1 MVEREAAALDVKR
14 AAWRPGIPGEPS
26 LRDIAEDRAE
36 LMIAA
41 IDAAISRQVDAIIH
55 APAFQQLEASWRGL
69 SVLLK
74 TVAQTRQVRLRIL
87 DLTWG
92 DICRDAEQAVEFDQS
107 HLFRL
112 IYNDEI
118 GTPGGQPFG
127 LVIADFAVMHRPAA
141 GHPTDDITAL
151 QSLSAIGAAAFCPI
165 VLAASP
171 KLLGLESF
179 AELVGL
185 DVVDA
190 FDGLPFA
197 RWRTLRSHIDT
208 RFLGLVM
215 PRVLL
220 RCAYQPDSR
229 RRIDGLRYAEDI
241 GVDGEGLLW
250 GNAAYVFAI
259 AVIRRFDQSGWFA
272 DLRGAPQD
280 RIGGGLVTEVA
291 PYVFGTDAHGIAAQ
305 PPIELRLSN
314 VQEQQLADLGLV
326 PLTAAPYST
335 ALLLNTNASLHAP
348 PRYDRVE
355 ATWNARI
362 SAMLQYVL
370 CVSRFAHYL
379 MIQMRDRVGGQVGP
393 TDVERQ
399 LSQWLSAYCLGSDGA
414 SDEMRARFPLRDA
427 AVEVREV
434 AGRPGALACT
444 VRLQP
449 HFQLDSI
456 ATSFR
461 LVTDVT
467 GERR

>member
-1 MVEREAAALDVKR
+1 MIRSDSAGAAETLDVTGR
-14 AAWRPGIPGEPS
+14 WDDLEQ
-26 LRDIAEDRAE
+26 RAE
-36 LMIAA
+36 LVIAA
-41 IDAAISRQVDAIIH
+41 IDAAVSRQVDAIIH
-55 APAFQQLEASWRGL
+55 AAAFQQLEASWRGL
-69 SVLLK
+69 RLLLRS
-74 TVAQTRQVRLRIL
+74 VAQTRQVRLRLL
-87 DLTWG
+87 DLTWREL
-92 DICRDAEQAVEFDQS
+92 CRDSEQAVEFDQS
-107 HLFRL
+107 NLFRL

-127 LVIADFAVMHRPAA
+127 LLVADFAVMHRPAPD
-141 GHPTDDITAL
+141 HPTDDITAL
-151 QSLSAIGAAAFCPI
+151 QCLAAIGAAAFCPI
-165 VLAASP
+165 VLGASP
-171 KLLGLESF
+171 RLLGLEVF
-179 AELVGL
+179 ADLAGVDLG
-185 DVVDA
+185 DA
-190 FDGLPFA
+190 FDGLPYA
-197 RWRTLRSHIDT
+197 RWRTLRSHVDT

-229 RRIDGLRYAEDI
+229 RRIDGFRYAEDI
-241 GVDGEGLLW
+241 GADGGGLLW

-259 AVIRRFDQSGWFA
+259 AVVRRFDQSGWFA

-280 RIGGGLVTEVA
+280 RVGGGLVTEVA
-291 PYVFGTDAHGIAAQ
+291 PYVFATDAHGIAAQ
-305 PPIELRLSN
+305 PPLELRLSN

-335 ALLLNTNASLHAP
+335 ALLFNTNASLHAP
-348 PRYDRVE
+348 ARYDRVE

-379 MIQMRDRVGGQVGP
+379 MIQMRDRVGGQIGP
-393 TDVERQ
+393 SDVEQQ
-399 LSQWLSAYCLGSDGA
+399 LSNWLGAYCLGSDGA
-414 SDEMRARFPLRDA
+414 TDEMRARFPLRDA

-434 AGRPGALACT
+434 SGRPGALACT

-461 LVTDVT
+461 LVTDVS